1 MRNPLKNITKLQK
14 EGNAVGIYSACSA
27 NEYVIKAVL
36 EKAKRENSVACIEAT
51 ANQCDQNGGY
61 TGMTPMDFKNFV
73 MAEADKINLD
83 HNAIFLGGDHLGPL
97 TWTHLNE
104 EEAMANAKEL
114 IRQYV
119 LAGFTKIHV
128 DTSMKVASDDANTRL
143 SDEIIAKRG
152 ATLVKVA
159 NDAFQELR
167 KTNPDAIEPV
177 YIVGSEVPIPGGAQE
192 ESDDTMHIT
201 TSEDLANTV
210 NAFKKAFKEEG
221 IEALWDDVIAIVVQ
235 PGVEEKDAGCTEYDR
250 NKAAHLKVAIQD
262 YPTLIFEGHSTD
274 YQTKQK
280 LKELVE
286 DHIAILKVGPG
297 LTYAMREA
305 LFSLANIEKEY
316 FADSDVKTSNL
327 IEVLEEQMLKNP
339 GKWDK
344 YYTGTPRELKLKR
357 KYSFSDRC
365 RYYMPTREME
375 NAVAT
380 LINNL
385 NSLDEIPLYLL
396 SQYMPIQYTKV
407 REGQIE
413 NKAEA
418 LIKDRVTNTLDEYTF
433 ATNQEKLVK

>member
-1 MRNPLKNITKLQK
+1 MINPLKNITKLQK
-14 EGNAVGIYSACSA
+14 EGKPIGIYSACSA
-27 NEYVIKAVL
+27 NEFVIGAVL

-73 MAEADKINLD
+73 MAKADEIGLD

-104 EEAMANAKEL
+104 EEAMNNAKEL

-128 DTSMKVASDDANTRL
+128 DTSMKVASDDPNARL

-152 ATLVKVA
+152 AELVKVA
-159 NDAFQELR
+159 DEAYQQLL
-167 KTNPDAIEPV
+167 KTNPEAIAPV

-201 TSEDLANTV
+201 TSEDLDNTV
-210 NAFKKAFKEEG
+210 TAFKNAFADAG
-221 IEALWDDVIAIVVQ
+221 IANLWDDVIAIVVQ
-235 PGVEEKDAGCTEYDR
+235 PGVEEKDSGCVEYDR
-250 NKAAHLKVAIQD
+250 SKAAHLKEAIKN

-274 YQTKQK
+274 YQTKHK
-280 LKELVE
+280 LKQLVE
-286 DHIAILKVGPG
+286 DNIAILKVGPG

-305 LFSLANIEKEY
+305 LFSLANIENEY
-316 FADSDVKTSNL
+316 FKGSNVKTSNL

-344 YYTGTPRELKLKR
+344 YYTGDERELRLKR

-365 RYYMPTREME
+365 RYYMPSKEME
-375 NAVAT
+375 EAVAT
-380 LINNL
+380 LIKNL
-385 NSLDEIPLYLL
+385 DSLDEIPLYLL
-396 SQYMPIQYTKV
+396 SQFMPIQYTKV
-407 REGQIE
+407 REGIIE
-413 NKAEA
+413 NNVAS

-433 ATNQEKLVK
+433 ATNQEMLIK